1 MFVSE
6 STVDLREVSSARI
19 SCDDTDLQCTG
30 RNQPICKSRAIIETD
45 EPTDWQEERRKVG
58 AFLRENVPGCL
69 VLAVLFAAM
78 VGFGVGLGFL

>member
-1 MFVSE
+1 MNHRKRRKPRHY
-6 STVDLREVSSARI
+6 TAP
-19 SCDDTDLQCTG
+19 G
-30 RNQPICKSRAIIETD
+30 RPWGVIETD